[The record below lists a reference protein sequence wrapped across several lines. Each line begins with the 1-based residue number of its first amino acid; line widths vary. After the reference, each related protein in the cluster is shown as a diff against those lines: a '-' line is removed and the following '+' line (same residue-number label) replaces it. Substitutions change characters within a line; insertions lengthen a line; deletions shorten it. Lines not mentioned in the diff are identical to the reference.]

1 MAIPFGALRPADSVG
16 VVGGAQRSAE
26 DAAEV
31 VGDDVV
37 VADALAF
44 AVNPVDELNQLERLD
59 LKAGLFHHF
68 ARHAGGE
75 GFAQL
80 EMAAGKGPMALE
92 RLAAAADQQHAAVLH
107 NHGANADQGGRWK
120 LALHA
125 LYDNGRGAIAR
136 KWGVE
141 RASGC
146 NGKARKCRTLISE
159 PAVRILT
166 RYILGEI
173 LSHTLIGCALF
184 TFILFMPQL
193 PHILEVVVRNS
204 STLTNVLEIFLFT
217 LPNLFKVTIPM
228 SVLVG
233 VLLGLSRLAA
243 DSEIIAMRA
252 SGLGIGYFVRVSSI
266 VAIGG
271 TLLGLGNSLYLAPRA
286 NQGILEME
294 QSLET
299 SQASYEIQPRVF
311 YEDFKNFVLY
321 VQDVRAGTGASNWRQ
336 VFMADVSDRSNPII
350 TTAASATVVNDNSQ
364 ELLMR
369 LREGSRHET
378 VAGQAQQYN
387 ISTFTTTDMPLALSQ
402 QSDVHLGRL
411 DTAIFALPFN
421 VLLERIRE
429 QQASPVTSPDLKRFL
444 IELHNRFA
452 FPAACLVLM
461 LVGVPLGVASGRGGK
476 SSGFVLTILLVF
488 IYYFLSFTGTA
499 LGRQDKLPVFFAV
512 WSANLI
518 FAAAGIFLLW
528 QMASGGRILSAISA
542 WFSRSPRISIKANG
556 AHLAGLLGRFQPRAR
571 ATKTHSR
578 NAFPRIL
585 DEYVIRQFLGMFLL
599 VQTAFVMLMIVFTFF
614 DVVGDMLRNHI
625 PITMVGAYLVNLT
638 PSLTYQIAPLAVLI
652 AALVTFGVLNR
663 NSEIIAMKATGISLY
678 RLVIPIVSIAMIL
691 AVCLFL
697 FAQYYLPQANRKQEA
712 LRATIKGRPPQ
723 TFLHPEQKWIFGQP
737 RPGEPSRIFYY
748 QFFDADKNEFANLS
762 VFEFNPSTF
771 QLSRRIFAE
780 RAAWDQGA
788 GNWRLMNGW
797 ERDIQGANVTDYKD
811 FPVTTFP
818 EIHEAPDYFTK
829 EDLEAQEMNFGQ
841 LDHYIRDLS
850 QSGFDTMRLR
860 VALWHKV
867 AYPLVAVVM
876 VVLAIPFALSMGR
889 RGSLTGIAAAIAVA
903 LAYLM
908 VDGLFGALG
917 DVNYL
922 PSALAAWASDILFGL
937 VGGYLLLRTP
947 T

>member
-1 MAIPFGALRPADSVG
+1 M
-16 VVGGAQRSAE
+16 
-26 DAAEV
+26 
-31 VGDDVV
+31 
-37 VADALAF
+37 
-44 AVNPVDELNQLERLD
+44 
-59 LKAGLFHHF
+59 
-68 ARHAGGE
+68 
-75 GFAQL
+75 
-80 EMAAGKGPMALE
+80 
-92 RLAAAADQQHAAVLH
+92 
-107 NHGANADQGGRWK
+107 
-120 LALHA
+120 
-125 LYDNGRGAIAR
+125 
-136 KWGVE
+136 
-141 RASGC
+141 
-146 NGKARKCRTLISE
+146 
-159 PAVRILT
+159 RILT

-204 STLTNVLEIFLFT
+204 STLTNVFEIFLFT

-266 VAIGG
+266 VAIAG

-350 TTAASATVVNDNSQ
+350 TTAASATVVSDTTQ
-364 ELLMR
+364 ALLMR
-369 LREGSRHET
+369 LRDGSRHET
-378 VAGQAQQYN
+378 VAGQPQQYN

-402 QSDVHLGRL
+402 QQSDVHLGRL
-411 DTAIFALPFN
+411 DTAIYALPLN
-421 VLLERIRE
+421 ALLERIRE
-429 QQASPVTSPDLKRFL
+429 QQTNPAANPDLKRFL

-452 FPAACLVLM
+452 FPVACLVLM

-476 SSGFVLTILLVF
+476 SSGFVLTVLLVF
-488 IYYFLSFTGTA
+488 VYYFFSFTATA
-499 LGRQDKLPVFFAV
+499 LGRQNKLPVFFAV

-528 QMASGGRILSAISA
+528 QMASGGWILSAISG
-542 WFSRSPRISIKANG
+542 WLSRSPRALAQARSNG
-556 AHLAGLLGRFQPRAR
+556 AHLAGLLGRFQPRAQ

-585 DEYVIRQFLGMFLL
+585 DEYVIREFLGTFLL
-599 VQTAFVMLMIVFTFF
+599 VQTAFVMLIIVFTFF
-614 DVVGDMLRNHI
+614 DLIGDMLRNHI
-625 PITMVGAYLVNLT
+625 PPATMGAYLVNLT
-638 PSLTYQIAPLAVLI
+638 PSMIYQIAPLAVLI

-691 AVCLFL
+691 AVSLFL
-697 FAQYYLPQANRKQEA
+697 FDQYYLPQANRKQEA

-748 QFFDADKNEFANLS
+748 QFFDTDKNEFANLS

-780 RAAWDQGA
+780 RAAWDAGA
-788 GNWRLMNGW
+788 GTWRFMNGW
-797 ERDIQGANVTDYKD
+797 ERDIQVANVTDYKD
-811 FPVTTFP
+811 FLVTTFP

-889 RGSLTGIAAAIAVA
+889 RGSLTGIAVAIAVA
-903 LAYLM
+903 LAYIML
-908 VDGLFGALG
+908 DGLFGALG
-917 DVNYL
+917 NVNYL
-922 PSALAAWASDILFGL
+922 PSALAAWSSDILFGL